1 MDFQKAKPILVIA
14 TLIGMGV
21 GLLGFGWNRVRTD
34 RLLDRSSAA
43 TEGRVI
49 DSWVH
54 TGSRGGEWPTLVV
67 EYSPAAHDPVTRNF
81 DVNQTTYQTALET
94 RRVTVHYFPG
104 DPRISRVTRF
114 ETLPFQILTGL
125 GGVILLAGLFCIVH
139 YMKERSEAGPAGT
152 RKSPVGN
159 PLV

>member
-21 GLLGFGWNRVRTD
+21 GLLGFGWDRVRTD

-43 TEGRVI
+43 TEGRVM

-67 EYSPAAHDPVTRNF
+67 EYVPTAHAPITRKF

-94 RRVTVHYFPG
+94 RKVTVHYFPE

-114 ETLPFQILTGL
+114 ETLPFQLLTGL
-125 GGVILLAGLFCIVH
+125 GGAILLAGFFCFVH
-139 YMKERSEAGPAGT
+139 YMKKRSKVGPGGQPGAEPG
-152 RKSPVGN
+152 
-159 PLV
+159 

>member
-1 MDFQKAKPILVIA
+1 MDFQKAKPVLVIA

-34 RLLDRSSAA
+34 RLLDQSSAA

-67 EYSPAAHDPVTRNF
+67 EYSPAAHEPVTRNF

-94 RRVTVHYFPG
+94 RKVTVHYFPEH
-104 DPRISRVTRF
+104 PRISRVTRF
-114 ETLPFQILTGL
+114 ETLPFQLLTGL
-125 GGVILLAGLFCIVH
+125 GGAILFAGLFGFVH
-139 YMKERSEAGPAGT
+139 YMKERS
-152 RKSPVGN
+152 KVGQ
-159 PLV
+159 PGDEPG